1 MLRRTYDELAESLYP
16 EFQRIGWARAL
27 GGRWNKTDK
36 EITFPHGSVISLRYL
51 ESLDD
56 ASRRQGGAYQYLL
69 VNERTLMPPGTVD
82 VIARERLRSAH
93 GIPVLGI
100 RSTSNPGGAS
110 HGEVRLHY
118 VDPPTTAAS
127 S

>member
-1 MLRRTYDELAESLYP
+1 VLD
-16 EFQRIGWARAL
+16 
-27 GGRWNKTDK
+27 GRWNKTDK
-36 EITFPHGSVISLRYL
+36 ELTFPDGPAIRLRYM

-69 VNERTLMPPGTVD
+69 VDERTLMPPGAVD

-93 GIPVLGI
+93 GVPVLGI

-110 HGEVRLHY
+110 LAGSG
-118 VDPPTTAAS
+118 PTR
-127 S
+127 